1 MSYIKIQ
8 KAYATATYEC
18 SVVTNVLSAWISNDK
33 KVVLLGYEGKPTEDG
48 FVKAT
53 AEGLLLLSK
62 DLDNIRVLVENL
74 TINDKFESC
83 FSQKQTLDADGLV
96 FNFSSRPQYGRFITI
111 KRGDRFACMSRRRF
125 IEFLGLL
132 GISYMDADS
141 PIFHLPAAF
150 QNVHSKYC
158 CLS

>member
-1 MSYIKIQ
+1 MAYIKIQ

-33 KVVLLGYEGKPTEDG
+33 KVVLLGYGCKPTEDG

-83 FSQKQTLDADGLV
+83 FSQKQTVLSSTFPADHSTV
-96 FNFSSRPQYGRFITI
+96 ASSPSSEET
-111 KRGDRFACMSRRRF
+111 
-125 IEFLGLL
+125 
-132 GISYMDADS
+132 DS
-141 PIFHLPAAF
+141 PA
-150 QNVHSKYC
+150 
-158 CLS
+158 

>member
-8 KAYATATYEC
+8 KAYTTAAYEC
-18 SVVTNVLSAWISNDK
+18 SSVTNVLSAWITNDK
-33 KVVLLGYEGKPTEDG
+33 KVVLLGYGCKPTEDG
-48 FVKAT
+48 FAKARV
-53 AEGLLLLSK
+53 EGLLLFSK

-74 TINDKFESC
+74 TISDKFESC

-96 FNFSSRPQYGRFITI
+96 FNFASRPQYGRFITI

-141 PIFHLPAAF
+141 PIFNLPAAF
-150 QNVHSKYC
+150 QNVH
-158 CLS
+158 